1 MFVPNYFWG
10 FLYRLF
16 LLVRSELGDGPQG
29 PPRYNPCT
37 IHVKE
42 AECSST
48 SLNACEGLP
57 RAMDGPQGCHQGW
70 HPVAHHMSGHAIW
83 MLFTLEKKKK
93 NFLTI
98 SENLFE
104 SQNHVNYFLKKN

>member
-10 FLYRLF
+10 ILYWLF

-48 SLNACEGLP
+48 SLNTCEGLP

-83 MLFTLEKKKK
+83 MLFTLEKKKL
-93 NFLTI
+93 FDI

-104 SQNHVNYFLKKN
+104 F